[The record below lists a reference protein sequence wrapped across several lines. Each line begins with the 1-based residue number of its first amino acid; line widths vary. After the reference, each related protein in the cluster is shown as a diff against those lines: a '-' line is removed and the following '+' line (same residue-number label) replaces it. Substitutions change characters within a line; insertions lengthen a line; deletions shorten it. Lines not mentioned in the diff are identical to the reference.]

1 VTSIGPISRS
11 AIWRTLIVLVAAAL
25 LSACGTSRT
34 SLPPVKVTAVPSSS
48 INTPL
53 LVGSCALQQC
63 WVAGSADVQGVS
75 STLVERQ
82 LTSGEWTTVTA
93 PSAAGSLTAMACSTT
108 TCVVG
113 GALAGQDLLWTAPTA
128 TATLRPSRGRRR
140 HRVLVF
146 VGDAVLGGLHESGYR
161 DRLRNIEWRLVGA
174 DRDPI
179 VDSSAVAGLRI
190 VVHRLSTRQYVAV
203 HRSRH
208 VHRVDDNARSLH
220 RECIELRLSPSLRG
234 GRAARQRR
242 RGGHRVASGSA
253 TTTHYSLRTDAL
265 YPGGVRDHHLCGRRG
280 NHDPEPAPLGPDCR
294 PQEGR
299 NTPPPTAPLHVEQ
312 TTNRHGPALLRDE
325 PRWGGYGH
333 KGSAHN

>member
-1 VTSIGPISRS
+1 MTSIGPISRS

-128 TATLRPSRGRRR
+128 TATLT
-140 HRVLVF
+140 
-146 VGDAVLGGLHESGYR
+146 AQTIALG
-161 DRLRNIEWRLVGA
+161 
-174 DRDPI
+174 
-179 VDSSAVAGLRI
+179 
-190 VVHRLSTRQYVAV
+190 T
-203 HRSRH
+203 
-208 VHRVDDNARSLH
+208 
-220 RECIELRLSPSLRG
+220 
-234 GRAARQRR
+234 
-242 RGGHRVASGSA
+242 
-253 TTTHYSLRTDAL
+253 
-265 YPGGVRDHHLCGRRG
+265 GVRDVSCDATTCFALDATTSGTFRLVNVSDLTATPASGLPVGAVVTAFSCSSATQCWVASTSRGTATVYATSNGASWAPIATPSWTAVQSLACASSCIALVQGSTSQFIARDTSTGWTTTRVPFTANALSCVSARRCVVVGQHDNGEGAGIVWHPGQLRPLIIHYAPTPFTQVGCGTTTCVAVG
-280 NHDPEPAPLGPDCR
+280 ATTILSLR
-294 PQEGR
+294 P
-299 NTPPPTAPLHVEQ
+299 
-312 TTNRHGPALLRDE
+312 
-325 PRWGGYGH
+325 
-333 KGSAHN
+333 